1 MSSPAGG
8 GTRVQH
14 DRMGRLGAAV
24 RSHIWIGLAVC
35 LVLGTVVGLTP
46 AAASAKGAPVQV
58 GFELTG
64 DAGSEQGSVA
74 GANVNPYSSGMPFA
88 QAMIKWVDSHGGLGG
103 REIQPVY
110 YSHNFTSPTD
120 FQDLCTTFFQ
130 DNHIFVDVPFAES
143 PSEYPCF
150 QENHAILLGAGGPT
164 SEFQKYAGNL
174 YGVASMPTEVYL
186 KNYAIDVVKSHWIK
200 PGAKV
205 GLIYAN
211 NTDIATAVQQEVIP
225 YLKSHGIKLVDTA
238 QAIQI
243 LDVAS
248 FQEAQ
253 VPTQNAVLRF
263 KQEGITQVLM
273 PAWGEYN
280 LLIWLRDAVPQ
291 NYFPAY
297 AFGSGVVGGANE
309 KNDSLLASFPIKL
322 FNGSMLVSTAT
333 STEVLPPVAPITLQ
347 CQSIYASEGVSIPTR
362 PSNNDSTSP
371 FGYQIC
377 FNMLFL
383 KQVFAKGNVTS
394 LASFKKAADSLGT
407 SVVQYAG
414 PPSVVLNASHPYQ
427 GETKIQDLLYNEPCT
442 CYQVSDKWHQVQG

>member
-1 MSSPAGG
+1 M
-8 GTRVQH
+8 
-14 DRMGRLGAAV
+14 
-24 RSHIWIGLAVC
+24 AVC
-35 LVLGTVVGLTP
+35 LVVGLVMALSP
-46 AAASAKGAPVQV
+46 AAGASGKSPIQV

-64 DAGSEQGSVA
+64 NAGSKQQSVA
-74 GANVNPYSSGMPFA
+74 GANVNPYSSGKPFA

-103 REIQPVY
+103 HSIHPVY
-110 YSHNFTSPTD
+110 YAHDFTSPTD

-150 QENHAILLGAGGPT
+150 QQNHAILLGAGGPS

-174 YGVASMPTEVYL
+174 YGPASMPTQVYL
-186 KNYAIDVVKSHWIK
+186 KNYGIDVVKSHWIK

-211 NTDIATAVQQEVIP
+211 NTDIATGVQQELIP
-225 YLKSHGIKLVDTA
+225 YLKAHSVKLTDTA
-238 QAIQI
+238 EAIQI

-297 AFGSGVVGGANE
+297 AFGNLVVGGGNE

-322 FNGSMLVSTAT
+322 FDGSMLVSTSAE
-333 STEVLPPVAPITLQ
+333 SEVDPPVTPITLR

-362 PSNNDSTSP
+362 PSSSDSTSP
-371 FGYQIC
+371 FGYSIC
-377 FNMLFL
+377 ENVLFL
-383 KQVFAKGNVTS
+383 KQVFAKGNVTN
-394 LASFKKAADSLGT
+394 LASFKRAVDSLGT
-407 SVVQYAG
+407 TVQFGDVPAIDM
-414 PPSVVLNASHPYQ
+414 SAQHPYQ
-427 GETKIQDLLYNEPCT
+427 GETEIQDLTYHDSCT
-442 CYQVSDKWHQVQG
+442 CYQVSDKWHHVVGY